1 MTYDVAIIG
10 AGISGLTAA
19 YDLQRSGRRVIVL
32 ERQQMVG
39 GNAISERINGFL
51 MEHGPTTLNSMVP
64 EALEL
69 TKDLGLIDQRQYL
82 GDGVHKRYLR
92 HGRTLHGIGIHRAGF
107 LLSPY
112 ISLRGRL
119 SIMTELLRSRRN
131 ADEDETIHAFASR
144 RFGVEFADKVMA
156 PLVAGMFAGNA
167 HTLSLKA
174 AFPRLRKMEQE
185 YGSVTRAILQAK
197 HGAEPGKRLFSY
209 QNGIGSLPK
218 ALKQVLHG
226 CIKTGAAVK
235 SISQSP
241 VGYKVETQGLG
252 GLSAKSVI
260 FAVQPHVAA
269 SLLEPLDMETAT
281 TVADI
286 DAPPLAVVFQAYARS
301 QVEHPLDSLGF
312 LSVPG
317 TGGIINGAQFS
328 STMFANRAP
337 DGFVTISAYVGGSI
351 NRDAAGMSNHA
362 LCNQV
367 HSELSGLLGIKGTP
381 VLSRTRQWARSLP
394 QYEVGHSD
402 KVKTMQML
410 PQRQPGL
417 YLTGNYLDGVSV
429 ASCIKQAR
437 TTAALTNQYLD
448 GVEQGEM
455 EEFNVG

>member
-19 YDLQRSGRRVIVL
+19 YDLQRNGRRIIVL

-51 MEHGPTTLNSMVP
+51 MEHGPTTLNNMVP

-69 TKDLGLIDQRQYL
+69 TKELGLVNQRQYL
-82 GDGVHKRYLR
+82 GEGVAKRYLR
-92 HGRTLHGIGIHRAGF
+92 HGRVLHGISIHRAGF

-119 SIMTELLRSRRN
+119 SVMAELLRSRQKN
-131 ADEDETIHAFASR
+131 DEDETIHEFASR

-167 HTLSLKA
+167 HILSVKA
-174 AFPRLRKMEQE
+174 AFPRLKKMEQE
-185 YGSVTRAILQAK
+185 YGSISRAILQAK
-197 HGAEPGKRLFSY
+197 HGHEPGKRLFSY
-209 QNGIGSLPK
+209 QNGIASLPQTL
-218 ALKQVLHG
+218 ARGLDG

-235 SISQSP
+235 SISQTP
-241 VGYKVETQGLG
+241 GGYKVETQGLG
-252 GLSAKSVI
+252 ALSAKSVI
-260 FAVQPHVAA
+260 FAAQPHVAA
-269 SLLEPLDMETAT
+269 SLLEPLDTQTTTA
-281 TVADI
+281 VADI
-286 DAPPLAVVFQAYARS
+286 DAPPLAVVFLAYARS

-351 NRDAAGMSNHA
+351 NRDAAGMSSHD

-367 HSELSGLLGIKGTP
+367 HSELSGLLGIKGAP

-394 QYEVGHSD
+394 QYELGHCD
-402 KVKTMQML
+402 KVMTMKTL
-410 PQRQPGL
+410 SQRQPGL
-417 YLTGNYLDGVSV
+417 YLTGNYLEGVSV

-437 TTAALTNQYLD
+437 TTAALTNQYLA
-448 GVEQGEM
+448 GVEQGAIEK
-455 EEFNVG
+455 FNVG